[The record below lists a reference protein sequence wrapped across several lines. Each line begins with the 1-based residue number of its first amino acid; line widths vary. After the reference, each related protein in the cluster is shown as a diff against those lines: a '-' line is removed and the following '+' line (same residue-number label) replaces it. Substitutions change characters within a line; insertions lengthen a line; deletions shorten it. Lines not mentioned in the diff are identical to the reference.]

1 MPNQF
6 KNSFVPSLL
15 LAGIGA
21 ALLAVAPARAQNN
34 TVTAP
39 VLVQG
44 DDAPAV
50 AGRTQN
56 APTRQRTVAEAAASM
71 TRGLTGTVYVV
82 ADSTTGATPAA
93 LPIEATTPE
102 NVEKQVAALVAK
114 LPPGTLWAKLYLPAP
129 ANARRGYNGD
139 DVAAYALAQ
148 SKLVGPVG
156 AALPPGTV
164 EIMGQKLP
172 QTKADATIADL
183 NLKPVYLITNPR
195 AQAPSGFGLTMDA
208 SKWAAMSPEQKQE
221 YTRQQAASL
230 SQMDPSAR
238 NQMLQQ
244 NMMIFAQFMQSA
256 SPDQRQSMIQGMMQG
271 MGGQNGAVFI
281 RTAPGGGPGGPPM
294 P

>member
-6 KNSFVPSLL
+6 TAAFVPSLL
-15 LAGIGA
+15 LAGLGA
-21 ALLAVAPARAQNN
+21 ALFVAAPARAQNN

-44 DDAPAV
+44 DDAPA
-50 AGRTQN
+50 AGRAQN
-56 APTRQRTVAEAAASM
+56 APTRQRTVAEAAMAM
-71 TRGLTGTVYVV
+71 TRGLTGMVYVV

-93 LPIEATTPE
+93 LPIEPTTPE
-102 NVEKQVAALVAK
+102 NVEKQVAALVAG

-129 ANARRGYNGD
+129 VNTRRGYNGD

-164 EIMGQKLP
+164 EILGQKLP
-172 QTKADATIADL
+172 QDKAETHIAGL

-208 SKWAAMSPEQKQE
+208 GKWAAMSPEQKQE

-230 SQMDPSAR
+230 SQMDPAAR

-256 SPDQRQSMIQGMMQG
+256 TPDQRQSMIQGMMG
-271 MGGQNGAVFI
+271 AGGNVII
-281 RTAPGGGPGGPPM
+281 RTMPGGGPGGSPPM